1 MKLALKIRDFLRWCI
16 RSLCA
21 DFLEDISRVQQFNIS
36 TAEMHKKAFLPFKN
50 KHNGQDI
57 VVVACGPTAKDY
69 QPVKGAI
76 HIGVNRSIQL
86 PQISLDYLFVMDAT
100 DKRRTNSMS
109 DYNNYRPGLCTKFY
123 GISGDF
129 LDNKLFVPSESDT
142 IKANAIRYRTDNLI
156 GLRICNNGRFLYDI
170 STQPLTDCGSVV
182 FSALQFAL
190 WTNPKRI
197 FLVGCDCSS
206 TGHFNS
212 SGDKTGL
219 PPTMR
224 QSYMRLKDFAEA
236 YYPDTEIISVNPVGL
251 KGLFKDWNQKDG
263 PLDDK

>member
-1 MKLALKIRDFLRWCI
+1 MKLIIKIRDLIRWCV

-21 DFLEDISRVQQFNIS
+21 DFLEDISRIQQFNLS
-36 TAEMHKKAFLPFKN
+36 TYVMHQKAFPQFKN
-50 KHNGQDI
+50 KHNGKDV

-69 QPVKGAI
+69 QPIKDAI
-76 HIGVNRSIQL
+76 HIGVNRAIHL
-86 PQISLDYLFVMDAT
+86 PQVTLDYLFVMDAY
-100 DKRRTNSMS
+100 DKRKSSQMS
-109 DYNNYRPGLCTKFY
+109 DYNDYRPGKCTKFY

-129 LDNKLFVPSESDT
+129 LDNQLYVPSESDT
-142 IKANAIRYRTDNLI
+142 IKSNAIRFRTDNLI
-156 GLRICNNGRFLYDI
+156 GLRITNNGRFLYDI
-170 STQPLTDCGSVV
+170 STQPLTDCGSVI

-190 WTNPKRI
+190 WTNPRRLY
-197 FLVGCDCSS
+197 LVGCDCTA

-219 PPTMR
+219 PPTL
-224 QSYMRLKDFAEA
+224 QKSYANLKDFAIA

-263 PLDDK
+263 EPMPE